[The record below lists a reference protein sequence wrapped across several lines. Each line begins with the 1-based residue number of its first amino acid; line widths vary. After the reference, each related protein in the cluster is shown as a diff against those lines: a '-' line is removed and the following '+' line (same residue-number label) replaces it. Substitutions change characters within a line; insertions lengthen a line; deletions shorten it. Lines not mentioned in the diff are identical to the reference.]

1 MRPAGTSVD
10 VIGGTQGENETFKS
24 YPKALGSLDTS
35 LQDTVTQSGVYGEYT
50 YTYTPNVW

>member
-24 YPKALGSLDTS
+24 YPKALGSLDIS
-35 LQDTVTQSGVYGEYT
+35 LQDTVTQSGV
-50 YTYTPNVW
+50 